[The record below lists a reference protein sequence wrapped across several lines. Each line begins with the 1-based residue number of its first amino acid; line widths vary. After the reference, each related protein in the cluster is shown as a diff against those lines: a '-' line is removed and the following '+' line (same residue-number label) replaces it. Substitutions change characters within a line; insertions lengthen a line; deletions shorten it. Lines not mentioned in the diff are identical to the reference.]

1 MIFVECNADKT
12 LLTALGIRS
21 QEICH
26 VFSKGNVCNRLRKN
40 KNCIGLVDEDPG
52 SGQPQYMETLTL
64 VSHENAVRV
73 LHDKNNQNNVV
84 VLCPRLEDWIVD
96 AAKQAE
102 LNLANYHLPANGNA
116 LHKVVN
122 TRLDEFE
129 KLIKDMKPA
138 SQMLKYLMSFFPLD
152 R

>member
-12 LLTALGIRS
+12 LLTSLGIQS

-40 KNCIGLVDEDPG
+40 KNCLGLVDEDPG
-52 SGQPQYMETLTL
+52 SGQPQYMSELKL
-64 VSHENAVRV
+64 VSHDNAIKV
-73 LHDKNNQNNVV
+73 LNDKNNQNKII

-96 AAKQAE
+96 AAKEAE
-102 LNLANYHLPANGNA
+102 VDLANYHLPSNGKA
-116 LHKVVN
+116 LHKVIN

-129 KLIKDMKPA
+129 KLIKDMKED
-138 SQMLKYLMSFFPLD
+138 SRMLKHLMSFFPTY
-152 R
+152 